1 MLVSLVGRHEIEER
15 EKNFLAPYAMKCADS
30 QGRKYPEKEHQYRSV
45 FQRDRDRIVHSRAF
59 RRLEYKTQVFVNH
72 EGDHYRTRLT
82 HTIEVAMIG
91 RTIARNLC
99 LNEDLVETL
108 ALVHDVGHPAFGH
121 SGEQILNELMAE
133 HGGFEHN
140 RQGLR
145 IVEVIEKKYPHFD
158 GLNLSYEVREGIIKH
173 TMDYDKSVFHHYQPE
188 KSPLLEVQIVDIAD
202 EIAYNSHDLD
212 DGLSSRLFTLKE
224 LSELKMW
231 NSIEQAVKRRELN
244 IDDHM
249 LTHAIIRGII
259 DTQVR
264 DVLAETK
271 KNIKKYN
278 IKSIEDVRDNWRP
291 LVTFSPQ
298 VSEMNQEL
306 KIFLKEN
313 LYTHHQVEIMNQKGL
328 RIIKELFNLFLSN
341 PRLLDPETR
350 KNLKTESLHRIVCD
364 YIAGM
369 TDRYAFEQYRKL
381 CSLSDRYSL

>member
-1 MLVSLVGRHEIEER
+1 MLNGQEIEER
-15 EKNFLAPYAMKCADS
+15 ENSFLAPYAMKCVNS
-30 QGRKYPEKEHQYRSV
+30 QGREYPEKEHPYRSV

-82 HTIEVAMIG
+82 HTIEVSMIS
-91 RTIARNLC
+91 RTLARNLC
-99 LNEDLVETL
+99 LNEDLVEAL

-121 SGEQILNELMAE
+121 SGEQILNTLMVD

-145 IVEVIEKKYPHFD
+145 IVEVLEKKYPHFD

-173 TMDYDKSVFHHYQPE
+173 TMVYDKSVSHQYQPE
-188 KSPLLEVQIVDIAD
+188 KAPLLEVQIVDIAD

-212 DGLSSRLFTLKE
+212 DGLSSGLFTLKE
-224 LSELKMW
+224 LSKLGMW
-231 NSIEQAVKRRELN
+231 KKVEDFVREQEPDLDDQMLAHAV
-244 IDDHM
+244 
-249 LTHAIIRGII
+249 IRGII

-271 KNIKKYN
+271 KNINKYN
-278 IKSIEDVRDNWRP
+278 ITSVEDVRDKWLP
-291 LVTFSPQ
+291 LATFSPE

-306 KIFLKEN
+306 KNFLREN

-328 RIIKELFNLFLSN
+328 RIIKELFSLFVSN

-350 KNLKTESLHRIVCD
+350 KNLDSESLHRIVCD

-381 CSLSDRYSL
+381 CSLSDRYNL